1 MAITTRIGKG
11 SELTYTEMD
20 DNLKQI
26 PNGSDSSITDTGT
39 NVGIGTSSPSA
50 KVHIRGTQNSTVFY
64 IDDSS
69 QSGHRQLEFSSSS
82 NGQIWDINSQGD
94 SGGVEANLTLS
105 TKGSERMR
113 IGSSG
118 NVGIGTSNPS
128 AKLDVVGDIEV
139 SGGLY
144 VGGTGSAN
152 YLDDYETGTFT
163 PTFINTG
170 GVTYGTQTDGEY
182 VKVGS
187 IVSVTGVITLTALT
201 SNGNQVRISGL
212 PFQSGGNQANYTTA
226 SLFPETNITYAYDGV
241 VGLILTNTSDI
252 NCYQTN
258 STTGTSTPNLVYN
271 QLGNNSRIRFQCT
284 YKVD

>member
-26 PNGSDSSITDTGT
+26 PNGSDSSITDTGI
-39 NVGIGTSSPSA
+39 NVGIGISS
-50 KVHIRGTQNSTVFY
+50 
-64 IDDSS
+64 
-69 QSGHRQLEFSSSS
+69 
-82 NGQIWDINSQGD
+82 
-94 SGGVEANLTLS
+94 
-105 TKGSERMR
+105 
-113 IGSSG
+113 
-118 NVGIGTSNPS
+118 PS
-128 AKLDVVGDIEV
+128 AKLDVVGNIKV